1 MALNRSVNAP
11 LDKRTK
17 TYQTVGY
24 YAAFVALGLMMAA
37 LGPTMLDLVG
47 HTGTSLK
54 AIIYLS
60 TARGFGYLLGSL
72 LGGQLYDRVPA
83 TSGMGGSPV
92 MGLMLIIMAVAL
104 AVVPLLPW
112 LWALI
117 ALFLLMGMTGGAVD
131 VGGNTLL
138 VWVHRDKVGPF
149 MNGLHFFFG
158 VGAFLAPVIIAQV
171 IARSSG
177 ANLAAYWV
185 LALLVLPVGVGL
197 LRIASPPSEA
207 EDNAEGKAEGKRHSS
222 NGTLLIIMI
231 AAFFFL
237 YTGAEGGF
245 GDWIATYTETL
256 GLGTAEVAAYLTSA
270 FWGALTVG
278 RLLSI
283 PLAMRFR
290 PSILL
295 FVDLAGCVISLA
307 LILLWPGSL
316 TIAWVAACGMGLSMA
331 SAFPTMISFA
341 ERRMTITG
349 QVTSYFFVGAST
361 GGMAIPWLIGQLF
374 EPVGPR
380 ITMVILLADILIAL
394 ALFSVLKFKVDG
406 SR

>member
-1 MALNRSVNAP
+1 MALAQSMNET
-11 LDKRTK
+11 LDNRTK

-37 LGPTMLDLVG
+37 LGPTMLDLVER
-47 HTGTSLK
+47 TNSSLN

-60 TARGFGYLLGSL
+60 TFRGLGYLLGSL
-72 LGGQLYDRVPA
+72 LGGQLYDRMK
-83 TSGMGGSPV
+83 SSPV
-92 MGLMLIIMAVAL
+92 MGLMLIIMAGAL
-104 AVVPLLPW
+104 AIVPLVPW

-185 LALLVLPVGVGL
+185 LALLVLPVGLGL
-197 LRIASPPSEA
+197 LRIASPRSEA
-207 EDNAEGKAEGKRHSS
+207 EDNAEGETGGKPSS
-222 NGTLLIIMI
+222 AGPLLIIMI

-237 YTGAEGGF
+237 YTGSEGSF

-278 RLLSI
+278 RLLAI
-283 PLAMRFR
+283 PLAMHFK
-290 PSILL
+290 PSTLL
-295 FVDLAGCVISLA
+295 FADLGGCVISLA

-316 TIAWVAACGMGLSMA
+316 TIAWIAACGTGLSMA
-331 SAFPTMISFA
+331 SIFPTMISFA

-380 ITMVILLADILIAL
+380 ITMVILLVAILITL
-394 ALFSVLKFKVDG
+394 ALFSFLMLQEQPKT
-406 SR
+406 SQA